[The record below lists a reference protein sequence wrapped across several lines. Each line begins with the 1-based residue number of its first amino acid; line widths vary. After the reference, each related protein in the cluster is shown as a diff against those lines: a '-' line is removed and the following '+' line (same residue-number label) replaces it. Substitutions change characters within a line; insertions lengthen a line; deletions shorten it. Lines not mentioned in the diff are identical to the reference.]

1 MYGFVFMCYI
11 GWISS
16 VLKFCCVKEMA
27 ETGDSVFGRMKEF
40 LSDRFWFVEKCH
52 KFINGR
58 QKPLSWSD
66 SDVNAFI
73 ATDPVHG
80 PALKSAREVTKF
92 AAAGSALGAVN
103 LAGIAWKYSK
113 SPHGTALSLAAGAVF
128 GWTFGH
134 EIGNHY
140 HQLYRMDTMG
150 AQVKFLEWLESKK
163 GVSS

>member
-1 MYGFVFMCYI
+1 
-11 GWISS
+11 
-16 VLKFCCVKEMA
+16 MA
-27 ETGDSVFGRMKEF
+27 ETGESVFGRMKEF
-40 LSDRFWFVEKCH
+40 LSDRFCFVEKYH
-52 KFINGR
+52 KFIHGH

-66 SDVNAFI
+66 SDVDAFI
-73 ATDPVHG
+73 TRDPVHG
-80 PALKSAREVTKF
+80 PALNSAREVTQF
-92 AAAGSALGAVN
+92 AAAGSVLGAVN

-134 EIGNHY
+134 EIGSHY